1 MWYFLKVDALIAAFV
16 FSSAGFFLLALFAWQ
31 EAKAYAAA
39 RHRIYRRLATLVT
52 QPQFFANSPA
62 ISRGFSRT
70 DGRHHAASH
79 RIQ

>member
-1 MWYFLKVDALIAAFV
+1 MWYLLKVDALIAAFV
-16 FSSAGFFLLALFAWQ
+16 FTSAGFFLLALFAWQ

-39 RHRIYRRLATLVT
+39 RHRIYSRLATLVT
-52 QPQFFANSPA
+52 QPQFFANSLA

-70 DGRHHAASH
+70 GGRQHAASH